1 MEPAQGSKKSP
12 TSDGGG
18 IPPTHSKFP
27 LQKPPR
33 GVYELTRLKRGVSRA
48 VTHGAVSPET
58 GDGLKDTE
66 DPGAS
71 CGLRAAP
78 FMALSLSFL
87 ICKMCK

>member
-1 MEPAQGSKKSP
+1 MVGGFHQHTASFLCKSLQEVC
-12 TSDGGG
+12 TSY
-18 IPPTHSKFP
+18 PNSN
-27 LQKPPR
+27 
-33 GVYELTRLKRGVSRA
+33 GVSRA
-48 VTHGAVSPET
+48 VTHGVVSPET

-87 ICKMCK
+87 ICKMGK